1 MNTGRIP
8 NLLNLPYLVRM
19 VLGNRPLRQLIRWRK
34 YRMLDYPEVVDLQA
48 VTTLV
53 DIVKN
58 RQIMERKQ
66 EFAKAGWNV
75 QGYLQRIFIG
85 DPGKT
90 LPGSSYAHS
99 GALQDALED
108 LEETLD
114 KYQKADAGMTFTA
127 KSAKDPEDIGTV
139 LLIITT
145 VLNLLKALGFI
156 KKNRETE
163 NYSNSGVERDGRA
176 YANEEAAEYPED
188 FEPDDE
194 DMEDFDEEEAV

>member
-1 MNTGRIP
+1 
-8 NLLNLPYLVRM
+8 
-19 VLGNRPLRQLIRWRK
+19 
-34 YRMLDYPEVVDLQA
+34 MLDYPEVVDLEA

-53 DIVKN
+53 SIVKN
-58 RQIMERKQ
+58 REIMEKKQ

-85 DPGKT
+85 DPGKL
-90 LPGSSYAHS
+90 LPGSSFAHS

-114 KYQKADAGMTFTA
+114 SYQKADSGMTFTA
-127 KSAKDPEDIGTV
+127 RSAKDPEDIGTV

-156 KKNRETE
+156 KQNRKTE
-163 NYSNSGVERDGRA
+163 RYSNSGVDRNYDGNA
-176 YANEEAAEYPED
+176 VVANEEY
-188 FEPDDE
+188 DE
-194 DMEDFDEEEAV
+194 DVPEEDE